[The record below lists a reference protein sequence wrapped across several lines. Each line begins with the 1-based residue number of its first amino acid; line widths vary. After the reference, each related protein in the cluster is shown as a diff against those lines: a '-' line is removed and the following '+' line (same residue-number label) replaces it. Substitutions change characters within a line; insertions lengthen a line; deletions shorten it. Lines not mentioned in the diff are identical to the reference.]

1 MVCKWMWLWC
11 VLLVFFVRV
20 CVCKS
25 LFGRSPPFDTGR
37 GSLELRRLVYTLHTT
52 QYIRSARANTTHTR
66 PPPQWLH
73 SSWDKAQARLKCVC
87 ACVRVHMFE
96 YVVSGAQ
103 TRRRDHDTH
112 EAAADGWRRRFFR
125 LCTFARFAAAL
136 VWFVQL
142 VSAEHAH
149 GCWSAYTYARAS

>member
-25 LFGRSPPFDTGR
+25 LFGRSPPFDTDR

-52 QYIRSARANTTHTR
+52 QYIRSAHANTTHTR

-125 LCTFARFAAAL
+125 LCTFARCGAAL
-136 VWFVQL
+136 VCSFSSCL
-142 VSAEHAH
+142 RSTRTDA
-149 GCWSAYTYARAS
+149 GAYTYARAS